1 MPADFGLALGGK
13 SEKNAPILFGID
25 YRFFFVRRLFLW
37 VGAAGTSEKVDD
49 VRIAGSIGATLVV
62 VLTLILPA
70 GVSVVLVRIRMGNF
84 SSIRSH
90 VPPREP
96 TPGWISL
103 NGKGRNL
110 TLLTTTPPLAT
121 RNSFYELVDGAAQR
135 WAYVFSEPPSNE
147 RDVAGLRESSSGLLP
162 THRRRSLCWRFT
174 EPRDSYTRGG

>member
-37 VGAAGTSEKVDD
+37 AGAAGTSEKVDD

-70 GVSVVLVRIRMGNF
+70 GVNVVLVRIRMGNF

-96 TPGWISL
+96 TPGWLSL
-103 NGKGRNL
+103 NGKDHNP
-110 TLLTTTPPLAT
+110 TLLTSTPPLAT
-121 RNSFYELVDGAAQR
+121 CSLLYELVGGA
-135 WAYVFSEPPSNE
+135 V
-147 RDVAGLRESSSGLLP
+147 
-162 THRRRSLCWRFT
+162 RRGALF
-174 EPRDSYTRGG
+174 

>member
-1 MPADFGLALGGK
+1 MPADFGLAPGGK
-13 SEKNAPILFGID
+13 SEKNAPILFSFGH
-25 YRFFFVRRLFLW
+25 RFFFFRRLLLW
-37 VGAAGTSEKVDD
+37 VGASGTSEKVDD

-110 TLLTTTPPLAT
+110 L
-121 RNSFYELVDGAAQR
+121 
-135 WAYVFSEPPSNE
+135 
-147 RDVAGLRESSSGLLP
+147 
-162 THRRRSLCWRFT
+162 
-174 EPRDSYTRGG
+174 